1 MSCCLGNQSVL
12 FPDLSLANSTVVPP
26 THLLLIKIH
35 LTYLGHCRP
44 HGTAKLILDVGELVS
59 LEELEGRLGPGDG
72 GSHALFVGG
81 VEVL

>member
-1 MSCCLGNQSVL
+1 MYL
-12 FPDLSLANSTVVPP
+12 PDLSLANSTVVPP
-26 THLLLIKIH
+26 TLLLINIH
-35 LTYLGHCRP
+35 STYLGHCRP
-44 HGTAKLILDVGELVS
+44 HGTAKLLLDVGELVG